1 MAIFTGALSVGSH
14 ADCYA
19 AEPETAQ
26 EENAAWETN
35 TAAAAQ
41 ELIGYSQEAF
51 YDYLSEEN
59 ASAKQAEPQDIAEYD
74 ICGLFPSKE
83 EIVLDTN
90 GCVDYIDIIGMLSD
104 GGYVNLSNQ
113 VKITVEDDAVASYFR
128 GRIYGEGTG
137 TTVITA
143 EYGGYEAAFQ
153 VSVKEYFDYDAL
165 MQELISGGDASTYSL
180 TSTQVQET
188 MSRANSM
195 MHYVWKAEARFRLN
209 DGTYAEAGTQLE
221 GMPYELLQKRCTLAE
236 FIAYYNA
243 WSTKDNGFYKEN
255 PRPKQDEE
263 TGETVIYY
271 DATYGI
277 DCSGFLCNA
286 WNISSY
292 DVNTQSFYDAVCSSN
307 SSCFEKVGSYSA
319 NGTYSVGNVS
329 KSELKTAY
337 ASLKAGDAI
346 VRRKSNG
353 GHARLVMSV
362 NLTNQTVT
370 TVEAF
375 GNFPNYATYTFD
387 QLADDYYCPFAVKS
401 SYYNSL
407 K

>member
-1 MAIFTGALSVGSH
+1 MAIFAGALSVGSH

-26 EENAAWETN
+26 EENAAWEAN

-221 GMPYELLQKRCTLAE
+221 GMPYSQHNRCTLAE
-236 FIAYYNA
+236 FIAAYTSGA
-243 WSTKDNGFYKEN
+243 SDFYLEY
-255 PRPKQDEE
+255 PRISKNEE
-263 TGETVIYY
+263 TEETETYY
-271 DATYGI
+271 DAAYGV
-277 DCSGFLCNA
+277 DCSAFVCNA
-286 WNISSY
+286 WNISNNFITS
-292 DVNTQSFYDAVCSSN
+292 DFYSELQNSN
-307 SSCFEKVGSYSA
+307 SPYFEKVGTYSA
-319 NGTYSVGNVS
+319 SGAYSVGNVS